1 MYGVGGKT
9 IRKTT
14 PEQDHIAIC
23 KVSHEFEMQILEHIK
38 KEDELKEIVG
48 DCK

>member
-23 KVSHEFEMQILEHIK
+23 CVAQEFEKEILKRIK
-38 KEDELKEIVG
+38 KEKELEEIVEK
-48 DCK
+48 CK